1 EAFEASW
8 SKIERSVKPPPPH
21 RRSLSYSLTGKISRW
36 KLSELRLQQAEE
48 GVIDDEPAN
57 RGEGCEGGRVKE
69 RREHLFWTGVVSGR
83 KIDEKDGKGKESKK
97 QEARSNKVVIMM
109 IWMK

>member
-1 EAFEASW
+1 M
-8 SKIERSVKPPPPH
+8 
-21 RRSLSYSLTGKISRW
+21 
-36 KLSELRLQQAEE
+36 
-48 GVIDDEPAN
+48 
-57 RGEGCEGGRVKE
+57 KE
-69 RREHLFWTGVVSGR
+69 RREHLFWTEVVSGR

>member
-1 EAFEASW
+1 M
-8 SKIERSVKPPPPH
+8 
-21 RRSLSYSLTGKISRW
+21 
-36 KLSELRLQQAEE
+36 
-48 GVIDDEPAN
+48 
-57 RGEGCEGGRVKE
+57 KE

>member
-1 EAFEASW
+1 MVTF
-8 SKIERSVKPPPPH
+8 KPT
-21 RRSLSYSLTGKISRW
+21 RKISRW
-36 KLSELRLQQAEE
+36 KLSELRLQAEE